1 MEEYETHQ
9 GMALKNV
16 ISIKKQKPLSILR
29 PVSCI
34 YFKNTLVIF
43 LYHLI

>member
-16 ISIKKQKPLSILR
+16 IPIKKQKPLSILK

-34 YFKNTLVIF
+34 YFKNTFVIF

>member
-1 MEEYETHQ
+1 MAEYETHQ

-16 ISIKKQKPLSILR
+16 IPIKKQKLHSILKL
-29 PVSCI
+29 VSFI
-34 YFKNTLVIF
+34 YFKNTLVTF